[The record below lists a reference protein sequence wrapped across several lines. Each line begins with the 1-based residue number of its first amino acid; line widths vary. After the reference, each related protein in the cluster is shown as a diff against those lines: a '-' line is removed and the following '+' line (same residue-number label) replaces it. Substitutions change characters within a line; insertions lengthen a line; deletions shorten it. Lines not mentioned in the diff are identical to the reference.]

1 MQAAGMD
8 VPQRVFT
15 WFYRR
20 LGRRYPAVFMAVE
33 LQTAWFITIGLLA
46 LLNLYYDAPDSDLV
60 LVLAIALGLTGL
72 TVTVAFVRALSY
84 LRPLAAWI
92 ESDRE
97 DTGLAAQAWEIA
109 VGLPLEVVRR
119 DMKLPVFWVGVPGS
133 IAGVIV
139 LGLSPLAFFPI
150 FAAALVAIGYSG
162 ILHYFAIEG
171 GMRPVVVDINRVVP
185 PRLSTGHKP
194 IPLRWKLMVALPMIN
209 IITGLVASA
218 LSGGGGGGAGL
229 GVDVLVATGVAAT
242 ISLELSVL
250 LARSL
255 MRPIR
260 DLEQGLE
267 EVQRGDYGAAV
278 PVTTADE
285 LGELSAA
292 FNQMVRGLAEREK
305 IRDAFGTYLDEEVAE
320 YILSDDFS
328 PEGFEVEVSLLFCD
342 VRDFTSFASRSDAQE
357 VVAAVNRLFET
368 VVPVISRHGGHVDKF
383 IGDGLLAV
391 FGAPER
397 RRDHPDCAVRAAV
410 EIAQC
415 VNQGDNDLLN
425 VGIGVNSG
433 KVIAGSIGGAGRLNF
448 SVIGDAVNVAA
459 RVEAATRALGD
470 DVLVTASTCERL
482 SAAIELEPRGARQL
496 KGKDEPVEL
505 FAPVVAAVASTP
517 VDGAVGEPARQ
528 PTTR

>member
-1 MQAAGMD
+1 MD
-8 VPQRVFT
+8 IPQRVFT

-20 LGRRYPAVFMAVE
+20 LGRRYPGVFMAVE

-46 LLNLYYDAPDSDLV
+46 LLNLYYDAPQSDV
-60 LVLAIALGLTGL
+60 LLMLAISLGLTGL
-72 TVTVAFVRALSY
+72 TVTVAFFRALSY

-92 ESDRE
+92 ESDRQ
-97 DTGLAAQAWEIA
+97 DTDFTAQAWETA

-119 DMKLPVFWVGVPGS
+119 DMKLPVFWVAIPGS

-139 LGLSPLAFFPI
+139 LGLSPLNFFPI
-150 FAAALVAIGYSG
+150 FAAALIAIGYSG
-162 ILHYFAIEG
+162 ILHYFAIEA

-185 PRLSTGHKP
+185 PRLSTGHKA
-194 IPLRWKLMVALPMIN
+194 IPLRWKLLVALPMIN
-209 IITGLVASA
+209 IITGLVVSA

-250 LARSL
+250 LARSI

-260 DLEQGLE
+260 DLEGGLDA
-267 EVQRGDYGAAV
+267 VQRGDYDAAV

-285 LGELSAA
+285 FGDLSAA
-292 FNQMVRGLAEREK
+292 FNQMVIGLAEREK

-320 YILSDDFS
+320 YILSDDYS

-357 VVAAVNRLFET
+357 VVGAVNRLFET

-391 FGAPER
+391 FGAPAR
-397 RRDHPDCAVRAAV
+397 RGDHADCAVRAAV
-410 EIAQC
+410 EIAQR
-415 VNQGDNDLLN
+415 VNHEDGDLLN
-425 VGIGVNSG
+425 VGVGVNSG

-448 SVIGDAVNVAA
+448 SVIGDAVNIAA
-459 RVEAATRALGD
+459 RVEAATRVLGD
-470 DVLVTASTCERL
+470 DILVTASTCASL
-482 SAAIELEPRGARQL
+482 SGAIELESRGARRL

-505 FAPVVAAVASTP
+505 FAPVVAAASTP
-517 VDGAVGEPARQ
+517 ADGVVGEPARQ
-528 PTTR
+528 PTIP